1 VKYQVEMTDTFGGQ
15 ANYSWVKREE
25 FDCEDEKNVVK
36 EAKKALDIVG
46 LKCYKEESGE
56 MITLRP
62 SGLNQIIFI
71 TWE

>member
-25 FDCEDEKNVVK
+25 FECEDEKNVVK
-36 EAKKALDIVG
+36 EAKKSLDIVG
-46 LKCYKEESGE
+46 LKCYKEVSGE

-71 TWE
+71 T